1 MPALMYRLF
10 NYFHKETKDKTEG
23 GLVYIPSDNSLW
35 PKSWTTVVYKQ
46 IERAGHIILKPH
58 TPTAADFYTVAS
70 SRKSPETFTRGT
82 ITLDQLASFL
92 QLSYGENNTG
102 SAARRLVP
110 SGGARYPLELY
121 VLALNI
127 EGLEPG
133 VYHYNIKN
141 HQLEHYFWKDFSPE
155 DISKYTSYSWA
166 GTGNA
171 LIVMTAVFN
180 RTTQKYGSRGY
191 RYMLLEA
198 GHVGQMMCMAAR
210 YLGFNTRPLSG
221 TRDEDIEKLLDVDTT
236 RESLVYCMGVGT

>member
-1 MPALMYRLF
+1 MYRLF
-10 NYFHKETKDKTEG
+10 NYFHKQTKDKTEG
-23 GLVYIPSDNSLW
+23 GQVYIPDDESLW
-35 PKSWTTVVYKQ
+35 PKSWKTVLYKQ
-46 IERAGHIILKPH
+46 VERAGRVLLKPH
-58 TPTAADFYTVAS
+58 TPVEADFYSVVS
-70 SRKSPETFTRGT
+70 SRKSPFTFTQKT

-92 QLSYGENNTG
+92 QLSYGENNIG
-102 SAARRLVP
+102 SASRRLVP

-141 HQLEHYFWKDFSPE
+141 HQLEHYFWKVFSPG
-155 DISKYTSYSWA
+155 DISNYVGYPWVA
-166 GTGNA
+166 TGNA
-171 LIVMTAVFN
+171 LVVMTAVFE
-180 RTTQKYGSRGY
+180 RSTQKYGSRGY

-221 TRDEDIEKLLDVDTT
+221 TRDEALEELLDIDTT
-236 RESLVYCMGVGT
+236 RESLVYAIGIGI